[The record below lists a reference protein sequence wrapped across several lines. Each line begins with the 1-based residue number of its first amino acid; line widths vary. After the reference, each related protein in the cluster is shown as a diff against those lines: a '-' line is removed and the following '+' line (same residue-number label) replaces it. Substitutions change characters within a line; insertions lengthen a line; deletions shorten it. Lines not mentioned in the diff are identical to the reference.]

1 MNAATE
7 SRLNAL
13 KELGKNWDSY
23 GADPINPQSIE
34 RARKLL
40 EVIQT
45 EPLIVPTR
53 DGGVA
58 LAWHE
63 EDITLTIY
71 ADACGLHIEGLDE

>member
-1 MNAATE
+1 MSPKTE

-23 GADPINPQSIE
+23 GADPINPQAIE

-40 EVIQT
+40 EVTQA
-45 EPLIVPTR
+45 EPLIIPTR

>member
-23 GADPINPQSIE
+23 GADPMDPKAIE
-34 RARKLL
+34 KARKLL

-45 EPLIVPTR
+45 EPLIFPTVE
-53 DGGVA
+53 GSVA
-58 LAWHE
+58 LCWND

-71 ADACGLHIEGLDE
+71 GDRCELYVEGLDE

>member
-23 GADPINPQSIE
+23 GADPMDPKAIE
-34 RARKLL
+34 KARKLL

-45 EPLIVPTR
+45 EPLIIPTR